1 MRPDGCSHREGCL
14 KQLIRRHVVQVA
26 VFQTKTVVAFILPL
40 QGSMLPLGV
49 VGTDKM
55 EVFDVLRLSA
65 LHTVDCRHARI
76 LRLSGR
82 RGSNPRILGWEPSAL
97 PLGYARILPGV
108 RPTRSDHPNA
118 EPLCFSASPRPR
130 QRDSTSGILSDHGAG
145 EGDRTLDLF
154 VGNELLYH

>member
-65 LHTVDCRHARI
+65 LHTVDCRHMQSYRAGDGIRTHAIQLGKLVPYRLATPASCRVFARHDLI
-76 LRLSGR
+76 TQIQNLFVVLH
-82 RGSNPRILGWEPSAL
+82 
-97 PLGYARILPGV
+97 
-108 RPTRSDHPNA
+108 PTRQW
-118 EPLCFSASPRPR
+118 R
-130 QRDSTSGILSDHGAG
+130 RDSTSGILSDHGADDG
-145 EGDRTLDLF
+145 IRTHDHLL
-154 VGNELLYH
+154 GKQGLYH